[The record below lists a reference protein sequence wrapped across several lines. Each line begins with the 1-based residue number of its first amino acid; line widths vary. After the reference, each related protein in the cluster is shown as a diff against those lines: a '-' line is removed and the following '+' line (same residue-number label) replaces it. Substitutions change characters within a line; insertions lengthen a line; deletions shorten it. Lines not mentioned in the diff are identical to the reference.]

1 MAKVINTILNLRD
14 NMSKGLLSAARNTEG
29 VSREMRTATREV
41 INFKNKA
48 AKAMS
53 DFAKKSAVAVGAAAG
68 ALTAGFLAM
77 DGATEEYRIAQGKLN
92 TAFDAANMSADAAR
106 ASYRNFYAILGDTDT
121 ATEASQLLSKLTRSE
136 EDITKWTKISAGVL
150 GTFGDSLPIEGLIE
164 ASNETAKTGTVTG
177 VLADALNWASKEGET
192 FGVTLK
198 ANTKENEDWNKAVL
212 EAKSAEDYFN
222 LALQNCGSEA
232 SRNKLIMDTLSSSYD
247 KASDAFYANNQQV
260 INSRRN
266 QATLQEI
273 TAKLGDTSA
282 KVKNQL
288 WELAGAQEDGS
299 IRAGSALDFL
309 TRKVNEFS
317 DWASG
322 LNLSTFAAQFDQQF
336 AYAVNRATDA
346 LIWLS
351 DNRDRV
357 VNTMIGIAGA
367 IGLVKFVK
375 FTGDVIYAGREI
387 ALFAKTL
394 WALNAPFRATSVRLI
409 TSATDWIHHA
419 GMVAADKIELLAH
432 KAVGGVTWLAGQTVA
447 LTKSTAA
454 WIKNTA
460 VATANKT
467 ALLAHKA
474 AAGAAWLAG
483 QTAALAVSSAAWV
496 KNTAV
501 MAANKIGMAASA
513 IATGAV
519 TAATTAATAAQW
531 ALNAA
536 FVATPIG
543 WIVLGLGAL
552 VAAGVALYQNWDTV
566 KAKATELWTK
576 ATEVFTGIKDSIV
589 GAFDAAKEK
598 VSGFFSWL
606 DNKISSIP
614 VIGNIYEGGKGAI
627 SWVAGK
633 LAGNALGTSY
643 WRGGL
648 TRVNERG
655 GEIINLP
662 SGTQIIPHDVSTRM
676 VQGGGVTVNV
686 TVMGNMIGNEQYADE
701 MGEIIVGKI
710 LAAHDNM

>member
-121 ATEASQLLSKLTRSE
+121 ATEASQLLAKLTRSE

-164 ASNETAKTGTVTG
+164 ASNETAKVGTVTG
-177 VLADALNWASKEGET
+177 VLADALNWVGISEDKFNEQLE
-192 FGVTLK
+192 K
-198 ANTKENEDWNKAVL
+198 A
-212 EAKSAEDYFN
+212 
-222 LALQNCGSEA
+222 GSEA
-232 SRNKLIMDTLSSSYD
+232 SRNKLIMDTLSTSYD

-266 QATLQEI
+266 QATLQEV
-273 TAKLGDTSA
+273 TAKLGDASS
-282 KVKNQL
+282 KVKNDL
-288 WELAGAQEDGS
+288 WALAGAQEDGS

-309 TRKVNEFS
+309 YGKIDEFS
-317 DWASG
+317 SWISG
-322 LNLSTFAAQFDQQF
+322 LNLTAFTEQADQVFSELVDKATSAINWLRDNKDTVITTVQHIVGAFALFK
-336 AYAVNRATDA
+336 
-346 LIWLS
+346 
-351 DNRDRV
+351 
-357 VNTMIGIAGA
+357 GIQITGNFIGA
-367 IGLVKFVK
+367 IQTIGNF
-375 FTGDVIYAGREI
+375 G
-387 ALFAKTL
+387 KT
-394 WALNAPFRATSVRLI
+394 
-409 TSATDWIHHA
+409 
-419 GMVAADKIELLAH
+419 
-432 KAVGGVTWLAGQTVA
+432 VG
-447 LTKSTAA
+447 
-454 WIKNTA
+454 
-460 VATANKT
+460 
-467 ALLAHKA
+467 
-474 AAGAAWLAG
+474 
-483 QTAALAVSSAAWV
+483 
-496 KNTAV
+496 
-501 MAANKIGMAASA
+501 
-513 IATGAV
+513 
-519 TAATTAATAAQW
+519 
-531 ALNAA
+531 
-536 FVATPIG
+536 
-543 WIVLGLGAL
+543 L
-552 VAAGVALYQNWDTV
+552 VAASNLPKLGAGLKTAGGAISGFGSKIIGLIAANPVILGIVAAIAAAIAIGVLLYKNWDKIKAGALALWESAKSTFNGFKESISSAFQAV
-566 KAKATELWTK
+566 KDKTSELWG
-576 ATEVFTGIKDSIV
+576 AITETFTGIKDSIV

-627 SWVAGK
+627 SWVSGK

-662 SGTQIIPHDVSTRM
+662 SGTQIIPHDISTRM
-676 VQGGGVTVNV
+676 VQGGSVTVNV

-710 LAAHDNM
+710 LAAHGNM

>member
-121 ATEASQLLSKLTRSE
+121 ATEASQLLAKLTRSE

-164 ASNETAKTGTVTG
+164 ASNETAKVGTVTG
-177 VLADALNWASKEGET
+177 VLADALNWVGISEDKFNEQLE
-192 FGVTLK
+192 K
-198 ANTKENEDWNKAVL
+198 A
-212 EAKSAEDYFN
+212 
-222 LALQNCGSEA
+222 GSEA
-232 SRNKLIMDTLSSSYD
+232 SRNKLIMDTLSTSYD

-299 IRAGSALDFL
+299 IRVGSALDFL

-447 LTKSTAA
+447 LAKSTAA
-454 WIKNTA
+454 WVKNTA
-460 VATANKT
+460 AAAANKT

-474 AAGAAWLAG
+474 AAGAAWLSA
-483 QTAALAVSSAAWV
+483 QTATLAVSSAAWV

-513 IATGAV
+513 VATGAV

-566 KAKATELWTK
+566 KAKASELWAK

-606 DNKISSIP
+606 DNKISSVP
-614 VIGNIYEGGKGAI
+614 VIGGLYEGGKGVI
-627 SWVAGK
+627 SWIGDK

-710 LAAHDNM
+710 LAAHGNM

>member
-121 ATEASQLLSKLTRSE
+121 ATEASQLLAKLTRSE

-164 ASNETAKTGTVTG
+164 ASNETAKVGTVTG
-177 VLADALNWASKEGET
+177 VLADALNWAGISEDKFNEQLEKAGGEA
-192 FGVTLK
+192 G
-198 ANTKENEDWNKAVL
+198 
-212 EAKSAEDYFN
+212 
-222 LALQNCGSEA
+222 
-232 SRNKLIMDTLSSSYD
+232 RNKLIMDTLSKTYD

-266 QATLQEI
+266 QATLQEV
-273 TAKLGDTSA
+273 TAKLGDASA
-282 KVKNQL
+282 KVKNDL
-288 WELAGAQEDGS
+288 WALAGAQEDGS

-309 TRKVNEFS
+309 YGKIDEFS
-317 DWASG
+317 SWISG
-322 LNLSTFAAQFDQQF
+322 LNLTAFTEQADQVFSELVDKATSAINWLRDNKDTVITTVQHIVGAFALFK
-336 AYAVNRATDA
+336 
-346 LIWLS
+346 
-351 DNRDRV
+351 
-357 VNTMIGIAGA
+357 GIQITGNFIGA
-367 IGLVKFVK
+367 IQTIGNF
-375 FTGDVIYAGREI
+375 G
-387 ALFAKTL
+387 KT
-394 WALNAPFRATSVRLI
+394 
-409 TSATDWIHHA
+409 
-419 GMVAADKIELLAH
+419 
-432 KAVGGVTWLAGQTVA
+432 VG
-447 LTKSTAA
+447 
-454 WIKNTA
+454 
-460 VATANKT
+460 
-467 ALLAHKA
+467 
-474 AAGAAWLAG
+474 
-483 QTAALAVSSAAWV
+483 
-496 KNTAV
+496 
-501 MAANKIGMAASA
+501 
-513 IATGAV
+513 
-519 TAATTAATAAQW
+519 
-531 ALNAA
+531 
-536 FVATPIG
+536 
-543 WIVLGLGAL
+543 L
-552 VAAGVALYQNWDTV
+552 VAASNLPKLGAGLKTAGGAISGFGSKIIGLIAANPVILGIVAAIAAAIAIGVLLYKNWDKIKAGALALWESAKSTFNGFKESISSAFQAV
-566 KAKATELWTK
+566 KDKASELWG
-576 ATEVFTGIKDSIV
+576 AITETFTGIKDSIV

-606 DNKISSIP
+606 NDKISSVP

-655 GEIINLP
+655 SEIIDLP
-662 SGTQIIPHDVSTRM
+662 SGTRIIPHDISTKAAESFSSAACMLADRTRRIALGQM
-676 VQGGGVTVNV
+676 RAQHPIVLGSAPLYTPQPSTPNSPIINVKVEVQ
-686 TVMGNMIGNEQYADE
+686 GNMIGNEQYADE

-710 LAAHDNM
+710 LAAHGNM

>member
-48 AKAMS
+48 SKAMS

-106 ASYRNFYAILGDTDT
+106 ASYRNFYAILGDSDT
-121 ATEASQLLSKLTRSE
+121 ATEASQLLAKLTRSE

-164 ASNETAKTGTVTG
+164 ASNETAKVGTVTG
-177 VLADALNWASKEGET
+177 VLADALNWAGISEDKFNEQLE
-192 FGVTLK
+192 K
-198 ANTKENEDWNKAVL
+198 A
-212 EAKSAEDYFN
+212 
-222 LALQNCGSEA
+222 GSEA
-232 SRNKLIMDTLSSSYD
+232 GRNKLIMDTLSNTYD

-322 LNLSTFAAQFDQQF
+322 LNLSMFAAQFDQQF
-336 AYAVNRATDA
+336 ASAVDRATDA

-357 VNTMIGIAGA
+357 VNTMIGISGA

-419 GMVAADKIELLAH
+419 GMVAADKVELLAH

-447 LTKSTAA
+447 LAKSTAA

-513 IATGAV
+513 VATGAV

-566 KAKATELWTK
+566 KAKASELWAK

-606 DNKISSIP
+606 DDKISSVPI
-614 VIGNIYEGGKGAI
+614 IGNIYEGGKGVI
-627 SWVAGK
+627 SWIGDK
-633 LAGNALGTSY
+633 LAGNALGTNY

-710 LAAHDNM
+710 LAAHGNM